1 MVEFKLS
8 LNEDVAIMP
17 VLPHMPI
24 PLNLW
29 HPWGIGRAIET
40 NILPGKMLLNE
51 VKAIIK
57 YLIISGVGI
66 EGYLCQCSRSS
77 HILCLE
83 SSHKTSGYVVWL
95 YAIMMAYIC
104 RTNCRPWI

>member
-1 MVEFKLS
+1 MAEFKLS
-8 LNEDVAIMP
+8 LNEDVVIMP

-29 HPWGIGRAIET
+29 HSWGIGKAIEI

-66 EGYLCQCSRSS
+66 EGISVPVQQLITHPIIKFLPSYLD
-77 HILCLE
+77 
-83 SSHKTSGYVVWL
+83 WL
-95 YAIMMAYIC
+95 YILIIANIS
-104 RTNCRPWI
+104 

>member
-1 MVEFKLS
+1 MAEFKLS
-8 LNEDVAIMP
+8 LNEDVVIMP

-29 HPWGIGRAIET
+29 HPWGIGRAIEI

-66 EGYLCQCSRSS
+66 EGISAPVQHVITHPMLKFLPC
-77 HILCLE
+77 
-83 SSHKTSGYVVWL
+83 YVGWL
-95 YAIMMAYIC
+95 YAIIMA
-104 RTNCRPWI
+104 NS